1 MPFLLGLTGRGKS
14 YSESADEEE
23 RDKDVMTDLV
33 FAFSDVF
40 SMLFCLCGLG
50 KKKKKG
56 CPLVLTEAAEGN
68 RC

>member
-33 FAFSDVF
+33 FCLFRRFFDAFLLMWVRE
-40 SMLFCLCGLG
+40 
-50 KKKKKG
+50 KKKKRLSAR
-56 CPLVLTEAAEGN
+56 PY
-68 RC
+68 